1 MFPLFYTRAKRGT
14 FLAIS
19 FSWGQ
24 RPLRLRN
31 PGVLLENLHIE
42 GCVSDTKSS
51 ETAQGLGTARR
62 KDPLTLLQQSEQ
74 MVTALLE
81 SASQAILSVDRSGRI
96 VLANPKTEE
105 MFGYSRE
112 ELLGAGIE
120 ILLPE
125 SRRATHGRERDE
137 YFARPRTRPMGI
149 GMDLAGRRRDGTEFP
164 VEVSLSYVKTEEGV
178 FGIAFVNDIS
188 VRKRLEEQL
197 MQAQK
202 MKPWAG
208 LPAASRTISII
219 CSPSSTDTTA

>member
-1 MFPLFYTRAKRGT
+1 M
-14 FLAIS
+14 
-19 FSWGQ
+19 
-24 RPLRLRN
+24 
-31 PGVLLENLHIE
+31 
-42 GCVSDTKSS
+42 SDTKSS

-137 YFARPRTRPMGI
+137 YFARPRTRPMGM